1 MPFKRVQPN
10 YIEFMIFFEYE
21 HLFSMTRI
29 FTVFLMSG
37 ILSSRLL
44 NGEQLTIFH
53 NNVSVDPIRRE
64 FLAAQ

>member
-10 YIEFMIFFEYE
+10 YIEFMIFFGYE

-29 FTVFLMSG
+29 FAVFLMSG

-44 NGEQLTIFH
+44 NGEKLTIFH
-53 NNVSVDPIRRE
+53 NNGSVDPIRRE
-64 FLAAQ
+64 FLTSQ

>member
-21 HLFSMTRI
+21 HLFSMTRN